1 MDDDLEPQLALE
13 AAGRSRVSIAS
24 LAAGLLL
31 LGGVVYNLAAFST
44 LPTVGLVQ
52 GLAPALR
59 GEAAAAVDPHTALLG
74 FYDSHGVSLILA
86 AVFVALGTLGTVPV
100 LRHLYQATSFR
111 LERARASAIAA
122 RVADGV
128 EEADAQRSVR
138 GPRVPRAALILAV
151 VGGTVTAIC
160 LPAARVVDVIKAHAF
175 LGHANRSHAAVDAAA
190 NSTPHLVLTTLGF
203 TGQLALAFAFVMI
216 PLNAMRAGLL
226 TRFMGVLGI
235 VSGALSII
243 FPPLQVLEAF
253 WLVALGLLLSGRV
266 SNPLPPAWASG
277 EAEPWPTQQQL
288 RDERRAAS
296 RPPEP
301 AIATPAPVPRAP
313 RTPGP
318 NASKKRKK
326 RR

>member
-1 MDDDLEPQLALE
+1 MDDLEPQLALE

-24 LAAGLLL
+24 IAAGLLL

-44 LPTVGLVQ
+44 LPTVGVIQ

-59 GEAAAAVDPHTALLG
+59 GQAAAAVDPHTALLG
-74 FYDSHGVSLILA
+74 FYNSRGVSLILA

-100 LRHLYQATSFR
+100 LRHLYQATAFR
-111 LERARASAIAA
+111 LERALAASGA
-122 RVADGV
+122 
-128 EEADAQRSVR
+128 R
-138 GPRVPRAALILAV
+138 GPRVPRAALLLAV
-151 VGGTVTAIC
+151 VGATVTAIC
-160 LPAARVVDVIKAHAF
+160 LPAARIVDVIKAHAF
-175 LGHANRSHAAVDAAA
+175 LGQGARSHAAVDAAA

-277 EAEPWPTQQQL
+277 EAEPWPSQQQL
-288 RDERRAAS
+288 REERRGAS
-296 RPPEP
+296 RTPEP
-301 AIATPAPVPRAP
+301 AVAAPAPIPRAP